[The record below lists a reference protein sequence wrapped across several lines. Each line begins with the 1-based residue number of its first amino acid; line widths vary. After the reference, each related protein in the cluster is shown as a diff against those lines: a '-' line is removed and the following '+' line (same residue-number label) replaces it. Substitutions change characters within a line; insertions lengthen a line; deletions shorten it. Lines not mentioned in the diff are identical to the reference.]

1 MSLEAFNKL
10 NNIRTLKALL
20 RDEVDYETFEQFSL
34 KVLEALEERKKD
46 FEAQKAQEQA
56 QLDFIENMKK
66 LAEEQGFDFN
76 QIINNTSEVKQRKER
91 KKQDPR
97 PAKYEFTDAEGNLKT
112 WTGQGR
118 TPRELAGKNL
128 EDFLINK

>member
-10 NNIRTLKALL
+10 NHVRTLKALL
-20 RDEVDYETFEQFSL
+20 RDEVDFETFEQFSF
-34 KVLEALEERKKD
+34 KVLEVIEERRKE

-66 LAEEQGFDFN
+66 LAEEQGIDFN
-76 QIINNTSEVKQRKER
+76 QIINNNNQEVKKQRK
-91 KKQDPR
+91 KQEPR
-97 PAKYEFTDAEGNLKT
+97 PAKYEFLDAEGNLKT